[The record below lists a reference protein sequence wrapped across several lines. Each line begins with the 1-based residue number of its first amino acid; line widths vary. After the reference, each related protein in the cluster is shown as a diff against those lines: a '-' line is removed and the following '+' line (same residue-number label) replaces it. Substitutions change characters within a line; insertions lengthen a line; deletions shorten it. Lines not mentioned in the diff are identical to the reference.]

1 MTSVGLRI
9 YTAAIAIICGGA
21 LAWSIHQSAV
31 ATAWQADAR
40 SWHSLA
46 AQAVWHDRQTT
57 ARMRTMV
64 AQYDRLVVR
73 TRKSQKK
80 LLHAIARANR
90 VNAAVPMPQT
100 ASVSSTY
107 SAPAAAAPVAVP
119 APSAPA
125 THTTH
130 TGG

>member
-1 MTSVGLRI
+1 MTSLGLRI
-9 YTAAIAIICGGA
+9 YTAAIAILCGGA

-73 TRKSQKK
+73 TRTSQRK

-90 VNAAVPMPQT
+90 VNAAVSVPQT
-100 ASVSSTY
+100 ASVSSI
-107 SAPAAAAPVAVP
+107 SAPSAPAPVAVP